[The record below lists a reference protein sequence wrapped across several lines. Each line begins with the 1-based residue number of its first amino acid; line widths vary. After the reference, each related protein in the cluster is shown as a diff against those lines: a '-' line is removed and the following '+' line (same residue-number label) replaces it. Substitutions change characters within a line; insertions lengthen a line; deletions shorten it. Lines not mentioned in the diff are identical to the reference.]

1 MNCHMNC
8 HDSCHDLRR
17 DAWDSWPPTTAL
29 HLAAWCPSCLDQK
42 NFEKLWKHRHNHNH
56 NHSHN
61 HNHNLVGGLNPTPL
75 KNMSQLGW
83 FFPMYGKIK
92 NVPNHQPV
100 IYIYHNLGL
109 EESGATANISE
120 NLIAPTCKKN
130 APIYMPIENS
140 HKTSTTFPQLR
151 LTT

>member
-75 KNMSQLGW
+75 KNMSQLG
-83 FFPMYGKIK
+83 
-92 NVPNHQPV
+92 
-100 IYIYHNLGL
+100 
-109 EESGATANISE
+109 
-120 NLIAPTCKKN
+120 
-130 APIYMPIENS
+130 
-140 HKTSTTFPQLR
+140 
-151 LTT
+151 